1 MERKIDLGLG
11 AFLANQTGSLEAAH
25 ARHAD
30 IHEDHVGPHLLR
42 QRDGIQ
48 RVGGFSDHFHVGFGG
63 EQGPD
68 ALPEKCMIV
77 G

>member
-1 MERKIDLGLG
+1 MERKTTLVSGRSLRIRR
-11 AFLANQTGSLEAAH
+11 GSLEAAH
-25 ARHAD
+25 AGHAD

-68 ALPEKCMIV
+68 ALPEECVIV